1 MCLIQRKGD
10 VTDSARNPK
19 VKLGSPQLSSPKKKK
34 KNKDYIWLITVSTQK
49 AERKPVN
56 MTLK

>member
-19 VKLGSPQLSSPKKKK
+19 VKLGSPQLSSPKKKI
-34 KNKDYIWLITVSTQK
+34 NKDYIWLITVSTQK